1 MLPAAPPDMPDSRQL
16 NWQSVTRSAI
26 SSVYEFEPAKG
37 KGSHGKLRLGTGET
51 TVSRGEL
58 KTGTYHAM
66 LKQLGISK
74 EEF

>member
-1 MLPAAPPDMPDSRQL
+1 VTDREFLRRAKRYAKRNQL
-16 NWQSVTRSAI
+16 G
-26 SSVYEFEPAKG
+26 YEFEPARG